1 MKRLMTIAL
10 VLSAVLAASAQ
21 GKWTTYELQA
31 DELTGEPGGKYM
43 KFVNDTLGSVTVREG
58 DDFWMRVE
66 SYDGNFYGIYSS
78 TENVG
83 IVRILCGLYDDNGK
97 LVEKYDSKIRGTEHH
112 NFRSVWLDSSWAYF
126 GQKAVMKKIIAG
138 IKSGGGSA
146 RIVIHRVDKPD
157 FDLRVTPFQQ

>member
-21 GKWTTYELQA
+21 GRWTTYELQA

-66 SYDGNFYGIYSS
+66 SNSGNFYGIINN
-78 TENVG
+78 EFVG
-83 IVRILCGLYDDNGK
+83 IVHVLCGLYDDKGK
-97 LVEKYDSKIRGTEHH
+97 LTEKYDGKLHGTENY
-112 NFRSVWLDSSWAYF
+112 NFRSVWLDNGWAYF
-126 GQKAVMKKIIAG
+126 GQKAVMKRIIAG
-138 IKSGGGSA
+138 IKSGGGFA

-157 FDLRVTPFQQ
+157 FDLKVTPFRP